1 MPAHFGN
8 SDDYLKKILDQIAPV
23 EPIIPVELKAV
34 AAIGFMDWKERL
46 QTIEELLQKLS
57 DGYPFTWHGND

>member
-1 MPAHFGN
+1 MPNHFRN

-23 EPIIPVELKAV
+23 EPIIPIEMKAA

-46 QTIEELLQKLS
+46 RTTEELLQKLS
-57 DGYPFTWHGND
+57 DGYPFT

>member
-1 MPAHFGN
+1 MSDQFRS

-23 EPIIPVELKAV
+23 EPIIPVEMKAA

-46 QTIEELLQKLS
+46 RTTEELLQKLS
-57 DGYPFTWHGND
+57 DGYPFT

>member
-8 SDDYLKKILDQIAPV
+8 SDDYLNKILDQIAPV
-23 EPIIPVELKAV
+23 EPIIPVEMKAA

-46 QTIEELLQKLS
+46 RTTEELLQKLS